1 MQAQGLLDKR
11 MLKIINNIVD
21 SAFKIV
27 NQIKTGFKKIFSKS
41 GKLYKKTGSI
51 LDRNRRPKTGGRKER

>member
-27 NQIKTGFKKIFSKS
+27 NQIKNSFTTIFSKL
-41 GKLYKKTGSI
+41 GKFCGKTGSI
-51 LDRNRRPKTGGRKER
+51 LDKNRGPKTGGRKTR

>member
-1 MQAQGLLDKR
+1 
-11 MLKIINNIVD
+11 MLRNINDID